1 MLDTSNNWIDK
12 LLKDSIGATEKEAT
26 AAKAS
31 ERELIHL
38 LINASKSLK
47 ASRTELVFGKVLAAA
62 FDLLVA
68 SDYYSSVAHKNWF
81 YCGTHGEPRLYY
93 HFTNCCPRC
102 ALQNNF
108 CFNQSS
114 KPGSGNIGR
123 STSRLL
129 RSFLNALLHEFGR
142 PERVLKG
149 VEPVDTIIV
158 NETDQKLFFGEI
170 KASPLV
176 TLPLSVDSES
186 ITVETES
193 GVITETHSRTD
204 NSNLFAKDLSIFLP
218 VKKGD
223 DQWVESYVL
232 IGRPRALKNSDWA
245 TDGMIKLLKGDSKFF
260 ESYYQFWN
268 QAIFHY
274 FPKVTNSIFW
284 LTNACGAPEPRP
296 TDWPKRRGG
305 DGDGFETIS
314 DSKTSVGMDRTD
326 DIKKGIY
333 QVLKLGAEGKQIES
347 TWDFK
352 VGIVSNIHAARH
364 FEEYLKSLKD
374 FVWTIDSTGT
384 AKLVRDLPP
393 DQSVYN
399 LFDGIV
405 TLTTSVFR
413 DKWLAAAFSF
423 LGEG

>member
-1 MLDTSNNWIDK
+1 MPDTSENWIET
-12 LLKDSIGATEKEAT
+12 LLKNSFEATEKEAT
-26 AAKAS
+26 SARAK
-31 ERELIHL
+31 EGQLIRL
-38 LINASKSLK
+38 LINASKSLQ
-47 ASRTELVFGKVLAAA
+47 ANRRGLALGKVFAAA

-68 SDYYSSVAHKNWF
+68 TDYYSSVAHKNWF
-81 YCGTHGEPRLYY
+81 YCGMHGEPRLYY

-102 ALQNNF
+102 ALQNEF
-108 CFNQSS
+108 HFNQSS
-114 KPGSGNIGR
+114 KPGSGNIGK

-129 RSFLNALLHEFGR
+129 RAFLNELLKEFGR

-149 VEPVDTIIV
+149 VEPVDTVIV
-158 NETDQKLFFGEI
+158 NEIDKKLFFGEI

-176 TLPLSVDSES
+176 TLPLSVESEP

-193 GVITETHSRTD
+193 GVVAESHSRTD
-204 NSNLFAKDLSIFLP
+204 NSNLFAKDMSIFLP
-218 VKKGD
+218 LRKSD
-223 DQWVESYVL
+223 DHWSESYAL
-232 IGRPRALKNSDWA
+232 IGHPKGVKNSDWA
-245 TDGMIKLLKGDSKFF
+245 TDGMITLLQNNAMFF
-260 ESYYQFWN
+260 DSYYQFWD

-274 FPKVTNSIFW
+274 FPKLSNSIFW
-284 LTNACGAPEPRP
+284 LTNGCGAPDPRP
-296 TDWPKRRGG
+296 EGWPRRRGG

-333 QVLKLGAEGKQIES
+333 QVLKLGAEGKQIKSAWE
-347 TWDFK
+347 FK

-374 FVWTIDSTGT
+374 FVWTTDSTGN
-384 AKLVRDLPP
+384 AKLVKDLPP

-413 DKWLAAAFSF
+413 DQWLANAFSF
-423 LGEG
+423 LGDG